1 MVKYLI
7 ISIFIAD
14 QSLIKMDRTSIL
26 NQYKGIC
33 SDVLGELTTKL
44 NKSFKSFLMETLI
57 LYLVIPGRINF
68 LQLGRYGK
76 SCEQRFRQNF
86 SKDFDWLE
94 FNLSLSDRVLTG
106 DRKAIAIDPSY
117 ISKSGKNTP
126 WIGYFWS
133 GAAGQAKRGLE
144 ILGVGLIDV
153 DNKDCINLQA
163 VQTPDR
169 QTLESRD
176 ANLIGWYLLVLKSM
190 QEKLH
195 RASRHVVADA
205 YFAKNNFVTGLQEM
219 KFDLVSRF
227 RDDAALYYPTLQ
239 KPTGKKG
246 RPKLYD
252 GKIDMANLNTTR
264 VQKINIDNGDL
275 YTLIAYSKSFKQM
288 VRLVIWYSKD
298 GKNPKLFFS
307 TNPEM
312 SGKDVIEFYRTRFQI
327 EFCFRDAKGFTGLMQ
342 SQARDV
348 AKLSFNFNASLTS
361 VNLAKV
367 LARERGIPFSMASCK
382 TMIHNAYLL
391 ERFICVSG
399 IKPNRRLNDKL
410 VKELIEF
417 AASAA

>member
-1 MVKYLI
+1 
-7 ISIFIAD
+7 
-14 QSLIKMDRTSIL
+14 MDRTSIL

-68 LQLGRYGK
+68 LQLWRYGK

-153 DNKDCINLQA
+153 DNKDCISLQA

-176 ANLIGWYLLVLKSM
+176 ANLIDWYLLVLKSM

-252 GKIDMANLNTTR
+252 GKIDMANLDTTR

>member
-1 MVKYLI
+1 
-7 ISIFIAD
+7 
-14 QSLIKMDRTSIL
+14 MDKTSIL
-26 NQYKGIC
+26 NQYRGIC
-33 SDVLGELTTKL
+33 SDVLGELATKL

-144 ILGVGLIDV
+144 ILGVGLIDI
-153 DNKDCINLQA
+153 DNKDCISLQA

-169 QTLESRD
+169 QTLESRE
-176 ANLIGWYLLVLKSM
+176 ANLIDWYLLVLESM

-252 GKIDMANLNTTR
+252 GKIDMTNLDTTR

-275 YTLIAYSKSFKQM
+275 YTLVAYSKSLKRM
-288 VRLVIWYSKD
+288 VRLVIWNFKD
-298 GKNPKLFFS
+298 GKKPKLFFS
-307 TNPEM
+307 TNPKM

-367 LARERGIPFSMASCK
+367 LAKERGIPFSMASCK

-417 AASAA
+417 AAIAA

>member
-1 MVKYLI
+1 
-7 ISIFIAD
+7 
-14 QSLIKMDRTSIL
+14 MDKTRIL
-26 NQYKGIC
+26 NQYRGIC
-33 SDVLGELTTKL
+33 CDVLIELTTKL
-44 NKSFKSFLMETLI
+44 NKSFKSFLMEMLI

-153 DNKDCINLQA
+153 DNKDCIRLQA

-169 QTLESRD
+169 QILETRD
-176 ANLIGWYLLVLKSM
+176 ANLIDWYLLVLESM
-190 QEKLH
+190 QDKLH
-195 RASRHVVADA
+195 RASRYMVADA

-219 KFDLVSRF
+219 KFDLVCRF

-252 GKIDMANLNTTR
+252 GKIDMANLDTTR

-275 YTLIAYSKSFKQM
+275 YTLIAYSKSLKQM
-288 VRLVIWYSKD
+288 VRLVVWYSKD
-298 GKNPKLFFS
+298 AKKPKLFFS
-307 TNPEM
+307 TNPKM
-312 SGKDVIEFYRTRFQI
+312 SGRDVIEYYRTRFQI

-367 LARERGIPFSMASCK
+367 LAKERGIPFSMASCK

-417 AASAA
+417 AAIAA

>member
-1 MVKYLI
+1 
-7 ISIFIAD
+7 
-14 QSLIKMDRTSIL
+14 MDKTSIL
-26 NQYKGIC
+26 NQYRGIC

-153 DNKDCINLQA
+153 DNKDCISLQA

-169 QTLESRD
+169 QTLESRY
-176 ANLIGWYLLVLKSM
+176 ANLIDWYLLVLKSM
-190 QEKLH
+190 RDKLH
-195 RASRHVVADA
+195 RASRYMVADA

-252 GKIDMANLNTTR
+252 GKIDMTNLDTTR

-275 YTLIAYSKSFKQM
+275 YTLVAYSKSLKQM
-288 VRLVIWYSKD
+288 VRLVIWYFKD
-298 GKNPKLFFS
+298 GKKPKLFFS
-307 TNPEM
+307 TNPKM

-367 LARERGIPFSMASCK
+367 LAKERGIPFSMASCK

-417 AASAA
+417 AAIAA

>member
-1 MVKYLI
+1 MVKQLI

-14 QSLIKMDRTSIL
+14 QSLLKMDKTSIL
-26 NQYKGIC
+26 NQYRGIC
-33 SDVLGELTTKL
+33 GDVLIELTTKL

-106 DRKAIAIDPSY
+106 ERKAIAIDPSY

-133 GAAGQAKRGLE
+133 GTAGQAKRGLE

-153 DNKDCINLQA
+153 DNKDCISLQA

-169 QTLESRD
+169 QTLESRE
-176 ANLIGWYLLVLKSM
+176 ANLIDWYLLVLESM

-219 KFDLVSRF
+219 KFDLVCRF

-252 GKIDMANLNTTR
+252 GKIDLANLDTTR

-275 YTLIAYSKSFKQM
+275 YTLVAYSKSLKRM
-288 VRLVIWYSKD
+288 VRLVIWYFKD
-298 GKNPKLFFS
+298 GKKPKLFFS
-307 TNPEM
+307 TNPKM

-327 EFCFRDAKGFTGLMQ
+327 EFCFRDAKGFTGLIQ

-367 LARERGIPFSMASCK
+367 LAKERGIPFSMTSCK

-417 AASAA
+417 AAIAA

>member
-1 MVKYLI
+1 M
-7 ISIFIAD
+7 SI
-14 QSLIKMDRTSIL
+14 K
-26 NQYKGIC
+26 NQYRDIC
-33 SDVLGELTTKL
+33 GDVLIELTTKL

-57 LYLVIPGRINF
+57 SYLVIPGRINF
-68 LQLGRYGK
+68 LQLWRYGK

-94 FNLSLSDRVLTG
+94 FNLSLSDKVLTG
-106 DRKAIAIDPSY
+106 DRKTIAIDPSY

-153 DNKDCINLQA
+153 DNKDCISLQA

-176 ANLIGWYLLVLKSM
+176 ANLIDWYLLVIKSM
-190 QEKLH
+190 REKLH

-252 GKIDMANLNTTR
+252 GKIDMANLDTTR

-298 GKNPKLFFS
+298 GKKPKLFFS

-312 SGKDVIEFYRTRFQI
+312 SGKDVIEYYRTRFQI
-327 EFCFRDAKGFTGLMQ
+327 ELCFRDAKGFTGLMQ

-348 AKLSFNFNASLTS
+348 TKLSFNFNASLTS
-361 VNLAKV
+361 VNLVRMLAKK
-367 LARERGIPFSMASCK
+367 RGIP
-382 TMIHNAYLL
+382 IRWHHL
-391 ERFICVSG
+391 
-399 IKPNRRLNDKL
+399 RL
-410 VKELIEF
+410 
-417 AASAA
+417 